1 MTVIEYD
8 PDYWQVEDPDNAL
21 VLIAC
26 SGMKATRPAPAR
38 EFYAGALFQVSV
50 RWAESWSFRWMV
62 LSALHGLIAPDTV
75 VEPYDARLTAT
86 GTLADDWV
94 GSLRGQL
101 LGDVTSVVVLGG
113 QAYVDAARAAWP
125 DLAWWAPLQELPER
139 GYGHYRQW
147 LLRNTAAVSA

>member
-8 PDYWQVEDPDNAL
+8 PDYWQVEDPDHAL

-38 EFYAGALFQVSV
+38 EFYAGALFQASV

-62 LSALHGLIAPDTV
+62 LSGLHGLIAPDTI
-75 VEPYDARLTAT
+75 VEPYDTRLTPMTPARPAVLRSQLPDDAT
-86 GTLADDWV
+86 
-94 GSLRGQL
+94 SI
-101 LGDVTSVVVLGG
+101 VVLGG
-113 QAYVDAARAAWP
+113 RLYASTARAVWP
-125 DLAWWAPLQELPER
+125 DLPFWAPLQELPAR

-147 LLRNTAAVSA
+147 LTRNTQAVPA